1 MSNNYFRFKEF
12 TIQQDRCSMKVCTDS
27 CIFGAWTA
35 DRLRDAARV
44 LDIGTGTGLLTLML
58 AQKNRIQFDAI
69 ELDKKAFEQ
78 AVENS
83 KASPWAAAIHL
94 IYGDVRSYNFTGQ
107 YDFIIT
113 NPPFFESDLHS
124 PSPEKNKARHDD
136 ALTFEELISVIQLLL
151 KPGGAFSILLPF
163 HRTNYFEKLA
173 AAKRFFLQEKLL
185 VRQSPA
191 HEPFRS
197 VLFFSGTKST
207 SVSTQELT
215 IRDEKGQET
224 ADLLRL
230 LKDYYL
236 TRGANIGK

>member
-35 DRLRDAARV
+35 GRLRDAARV

-58 AQKNRIQFDAI
+58 AQKNQARFDAI
-69 ELDKKAFEQ
+69 ELDEKAFEQ
-78 AVENS
+78 AAENI
-83 KASPWAAAIHL
+83 KQTPWSNAIHL
-94 IYGDVRSYNFTGQ
+94 IKGDVRSHAFTDS
-107 YDFIIT
+107 YDFIIA
-113 NPPFFESDLHS
+113 NPPFFESDLPS
-124 PSPEKNKARHDD
+124 PSPGKNKARHDASLTLE
-136 ALTFEELISVIQLLL
+136 ALMSLIPRLL

-163 HRTNYFEKLA
+163 HRTNYFEKIA
-173 AAKRFFLQEKLL
+173 AGKGFFLQEKLL

-191 HEPFRS
+191 HAPFRS

-215 IRDEKGQET
+215 IRDENGQET

-236 TRGANIGK
+236 TRGANAEK

>member
-1 MSNNYFRFKEF
+1 MSNHYFRFKQF
-12 TIQQDRCSMKVCTDS
+12 TIQQERCSMKVCTDS
-27 CIFGAWTA
+27 CILGAWTA
-35 DRLRDAARV
+35 TRLKGSESV
-44 LDIGTGTGLLTLML
+44 LDIGAGTGLLTLML
-58 AQKNRIQFDAI
+58 AQKNQARFDAI
-69 ELDKKAFEQ
+69 ELDQNAFEQ
-78 AVENS
+78 ATENI
-83 KASPWAAAIHL
+83 KQTPWSNAIQL
-94 IYGDVRSYNFTGQ
+94 IKGDVRRHAFTHP

-113 NPPFFESDLHS
+113 NPPFFESDLRS

-136 ALTFEELISVIQLLL
+136 ALTFEELISVIQPLL

-173 AAKRFFLQEKLL
+173 SAKGFFLEEKLL

-197 VLFFSGTKST
+197 VLFFSNTKSP
-207 SVSTQELT
+207 SVYMQELT
-215 IRDEKGQET
+215 IRDENGQET

-236 TRGANIGK
+236 TRGTEVDK